1 MAANRSDSRRSR
13 TNARTT
19 RTPAICSRSTR
30 LMASIRFCMDRKY
43 GIIRVTIRA
52 MTIASTG
59 TATSSTADSPT
70 SSRIAMMTPPTSR
83 IGAMSII
90 VNVSSTTIC
99 TCCTSFVVRVI
110 SVGAP
115 NVATSCAEN
124 VCTCPNS
131 RLRTSRPNAIAV
143 LAPK

>member
-1 MAANRSDSRRSR
+1 M
-13 TNARTT
+13 
-19 RTPAICSRSTR
+19 I
-30 LMASIRFCMDRKY
+30 
-43 GIIRVTIRA
+43 
-52 MTIASTG
+52 
-59 TATSSTADSPT
+59 
-70 SSRIAMMTPPTSR
+70 TPPTSM
-83 IGAMSII
+83 IGAMII
-90 VNVSSTTIC
+90 MVNVSSTTIC

-143 LAPK
+143 RAPK